1 MHQQSCQLAEKL
13 NTSKMWDEFE
23 DAKAGMY
30 ICPPT
35 PGSGAGSPSYLP
47 EVEDSSSLDGFG
59 GGMGF

>member
-1 MHQQSCQLAEKL
+1 
-13 NTSKMWDEFE
+13 MWDEFE

-35 PGSGAGSPSYLP
+35 PGSGAGSPSHLP